1 MGHCSF
7 LPVTAPVGNCHSGGK
22 AISDSIDAPPC
33 GIADFAF
40 QRRTGA
46 HNRICHRGSQRAR
59 DTLQGARGRPHFSGC
74 QLSLQA
80 FKARSRCMFGG
91 FRSLSAADLYHVQQ
105 FFPLIVY
112 RGYTGST
119 SPPGHSSPWILLPSE
134 TAVFYLKPLISFAAL
149 ASCVFAWVKKK
160 IDLLNLLAATLV
172 IFVCLWITTGS
183 MDRMNIAMIFALMC
197 LATLSLDLWLK
208 LAIANTLVQVATYV
222 VGLGLFETS
231 MRHLSFVTRWVPFSS
246 LCHICTQFFIS
257 SR

>member
-1 MGHCSF
+1 MLLLAG
-7 LPVTAPVGNCHSGGK
+7 LPISPSRGERELITAS
-22 AISDSIDAPPC
+22 AIGVVSAL
-33 GIADFAF
+33 GI
-40 QRRTGA
+40 
-46 HNRICHRGSQRAR
+46 
-59 DTLQGARGRPHFSGC
+59 L
-74 QLSLQA
+74 
-80 FKARSRCMFGG
+80 FKALEGALISLVANFLCKRSKPEVAACLVAFAVIVLLTCIMFSSS
-91 FRSLSAADLYHVQQ
+91 FI
-105 FFPLIVY
+105 PLIVY

-246 LCHICTQFFIS
+246 LYHICTQFFIS